1 MLKTRRSEL
10 LLILSALMFASNG
23 IASKLLLD
31 GHITPWRLAQIRAVS
46 ACAIL
51 ALYVWRKAPKSLRLK
66 RSEILPLV
74 SYGVLGIAMVQALYF
89 LAISRMHV
97 SIALLIEFTAP
108 VWIVVY
114 LRVIKRKHVPN
125 QMWLALLLALSGLA
139 LIAQIWDGLTL
150 DGIGVIAGF
159 GASFMLAYYFLCGEA
174 LSENRD
180 NQSITMWGF
189 FFAGLAWCLVLP
201 VWGFPFNVLTTS
213 ISLEGALEG
222 NSAPGWVLILYVVL
236 VGTIFPYLCVMVGL
250 RNLKASTTS
259 AFGLLEPIFVG
270 IIAWFWLAESWTV
283 IQLAGG
289 VVVIA
294 GIYMADQARSKTT

>member
-1 MLKTRRSEL
+1 MLKARRSEL

-46 ACAIL
+46 ACTIL
-51 ALYVWRKAPKSLRLK
+51 ALYVWRKAPTSLRLK

-150 DGIGVIAGF
+150 DGIGVIAAF
-159 GASFMLAYYFLCGEA
+159 GASFMLAYFFLGGEA

-189 FFAGLAWCLVLP
+189 FFAGFAWCLVLP
-201 VWGFPFNVLTTS
+201 VWNFPFDIFTAS
-213 ISLEGALEG
+213 IPLEGALEG
-222 NSAPGWVLILYVVL
+222 NSAPGWVLLLYVVL

-270 IIAWFWLAESWTV
+270 MIAWFWLAESWTV

-294 GIYMADQARSKTT
+294 GIYMADLARSKTT

>member
-1 MLKTRRSEL
+1 MLKARRSEL

-31 GHITPWRLAQIRAVS
+31 GHITAWRLAQIRAIS

-51 ALYVWRKAPKSLRLK
+51 AIYLWRKAPTTFRIK

-174 LSENRD
+174 LSESRD

-201 VWGFPFNVLTTS
+201 VWSFPFDVLTTS

-289 VVVIA
+289 GVVIA